1 MNTDE
6 SLSPGDVPVA
16 GVARNSFKKR
26 RMEFLCKTL
35 QYSKS
40 LQLPELPNFVPV
52 ALVSLRN
59 LFVAGTSMFHR
70 ELAIA

>member
-35 QYSKS
+35 QSS
-40 LQLPELPNFVPV
+40 TP
-52 ALVSLRN
+52 R
-59 LFVAGTSMFHR
+59 
-70 ELAIA
+70 IAKFRSSSAYFPS